1 MLRFCSRCFLQTI
14 PENTS
19 PPQPLKGLIICLDG
33 GDKRAPADPLLSCPP
48 IHPSPPFDYSFTP
61 RQTSRIPLPP
71 FLLFFPL
78 QPMELGRSR
87 EKPALVAATS
97 EGIDSFRRPLSS
109 AAAVLPPPPPPP
121 PSPPLASLRQIASFR
136 LTSFRGTRI
145 ASTSSS
151 TIATRDISLSL
162 FLAEGGALFCAP
174 VRGTLDRDPP
184 NLRLLKLLFLV
195 QKLG

>member
-109 AAAVLPPPPPPP
+109 AAAVLPPPPPL
-121 PSPPLASLRQIASFR
+121 PSPRLPSTNCFFSINFVSWDAYRLHEQLDDCHPRYLSF
-136 LTSFRGTRI
+136 
-145 ASTSSS
+145 
-151 TIATRDISLSL
+151 SLSRRRRR
-162 FLAEGGALFCAP
+162 P
-174 VRGTLDRDPP
+174 
-184 NLRLLKLLFLV
+184 LLCPRPRNS
-195 QKLG
+195 